1 MGIQST
7 ITKRMMQLLKMVFAV
22 FILLYFVTGI
32 YFFVSGLLVS
42 SGGGVLLGLACWGGI
57 ALFITPIWLVS
68 ELKAQTELLRYQ
80 NQLLRVLVE
89 DSSRNYDVSPSK
101 DTFTS

>member
-1 MGIQST
+1 MDIQSA
-7 ITKRMMQLLKMVFAV
+7 ITKRMMQLLKMVFAI
-22 FILLYFVTGI
+22 FILLYFGTGI
-32 YFFVSGLLVS
+32 YFFVSGLLIR

-68 ELKAQTELLRYQ
+68 ELKTQTELLRYQ

-89 DSSRNYDVSPSK
+89 DSSRNHDVPPSK
-101 DTFTS
+101 EAYSS